1 VIGRAGDDP
10 KSGADARRGQVSQQ
24 PKEASAMAKK
34 TSPTKSSGTKR
45 KTTARKN
52 ATKKMEGREGRAPGA
67 KVRGSDQKVSQSRFP
82 GETPLAGEDRPANRA
97 GGKRGQGSKR
107 KAK

>member
-1 VIGRAGDDP
+1 MP
-10 KSGADARRGQVSQQ
+10 TKKS
-24 PKEASAMAKK
+24 
-34 TSPTKSSGTKR
+34 SPTKPSTIKR

-67 KVRGSDQKVSQSRFP
+67 KLRGADQTLSQSRFP
-82 GETPLAGEDRPANRA
+82 GETPLTGEDRPANRP